1 MLSRRNP
8 QLNSNGELVHLL
20 SIEGL
25 PKAVLNQMLDTAG
38 TFLSVNDRDVKKV
51 PLLRG
56 KSVFN
61 LFFENSTRTR
71 TTFEIAAKRL
81 SADVINLDIARSSA
95 AKGESLLDTIANLSA
110 MHADMFVV
118 RHAASG
124 APYLIAQHVA
134 PHVHVV
140 NAGDGRH
147 AHPTQGLLD
156 MYTIRHYKRDFTQ
169 LTVAIVGD
177 IVNSRVARSDIHGLT
192 TLGVPE
198 IRVVGPKTLVPGDI
212 AAMGV
217 RVCHDMAEGIRGADV
232 IIMLRLQNER
242 MSGAVLPSAGEY
254 FKSYGLTPAKLA
266 LAQPDCIVMHPGP
279 INRGVEIDS
288 AVADGGHSVILPQ
301 VTFGIAVRM
310 AVMSTLAGN
319 FAHPRSGFAAPPPG
333 GDAGGPPEPVPRR
346 PPGPVGGGAA

>member
-1 MLSRRNP
+1 MLARNNP
-8 QLNSNGELVHLL
+8 QLNRNDELIHLL

-25 PKAVLNQMLDTAG
+25 PRAVLHHILDTAG
-38 TFLSVNDRDVKKV
+38 TFLSVNEREVKKV

-81 SADVINLDIARSSA
+81 SADVINLDIARSST

-118 RHAASG
+118 RHGESG
-124 APYLIAQHVA
+124 APYLIAQHCA

-156 MYTIRHYKRDFTQ
+156 MYTIRHYKRDFTN

-177 IVNSRVARSDIHGLT
+177 LVHSRVARSDIHALT

-198 IRVVGPKTLVPGDI
+198 IRAVGPKTLVPGDMKQ
-212 AAMGV
+212 MGV
-217 RVCHDMAEGIRGADV
+217 RVCHDLAEGIRDADV

-242 MSGAVLPSAGEY
+242 MSGAMLPSAGE
-254 FKSYGLTPAKLA
+254 FSKTYGLTQEKLA
-266 LAQPDCIVMHPGP
+266 LAKPDAIVMHPGP

-288 AVADGGHSVILPQ
+288 VVADGTQSVILPQ

-310 AVMSTLAGN
+310 AVMSIIAGN
-319 FAHPRSGFAAPPPG
+319 NP
-333 GDAGGPPEPVPRR
+333 
-346 PPGPVGGGAA
+346 